1 MAYQSIGAG
10 LLGIALFF
18 LAAFSSNILLAQ
30 ASLKTLGITAT
41 LSTLALMALLV
52 LILMAL

>member
-1 MAYQSIGAG
+1 MAYQPIGAG